1 MSRNALKFITIY
13 TIAVILFIILLA
25 TCTSCSSVKKVV
37 SKKENQSDSI
47 ATTTKKNTS
56 VHNIDSTF
64 KTEKE
69 NDWTRYMLEL
79 PPQISSKTAA
89 YTIDIAD
96 KKITLPAGS
105 KLILEKQKSIE
116 TTATTKKII
125 DSALNNEQSSIK
137 KTNASKIA
145 SSETKKQ
152 KFLPGMQYILFVI
165 LILLLIAYIRKRFL
179 KNILP

>member
-13 TIAVILFIILLA
+13 MTAVILFIILIA
-25 TCTSCSSVKKVV
+25 ACTSCSSVKKVV
-37 SKKENQSDSI
+37 SKKESQSDSV
-47 ATTTKKNTS
+47 ATITKKNTS

-79 PPQISSKTAA
+79 PPQINNKTAA

-105 KLILEKQKSIE
+105 KLIFEKQKSFE
-116 TTATTKKII
+116 TTAATKKII
-125 DSALNNEQSSIK
+125 DSAVNNEQSAIK
-137 KTNASKIA
+137 TTNASKI
-145 SSETKKQ
+145 SESKSNKK

-165 LILLLIAYIRKRFL
+165 LILLLIAYIKKIYFRNL
-179 KNILP
+179 LP

>member
-105 KLILEKQKSIE
+105 KLIFEKQKSFE
-116 TTATTKKII
+116 TTAATKKII

-152 KFLPGMQYILFVI
+152 KFLPGIQYILFVI
-165 LILLLIAYIRKRFL
+165 LILLLIAYIKKKYFR
-179 KNILP
+179 NILP

>member
-1 MSRNALKFITIY
+1 MIQLQQPLKKILQYITLTAHLKQKKKMIGPG
-13 TIAVILFIILLA
+13 ICLNCPRRLIVKLLLI
-25 TCTSCSSVKKVV
+25 
-37 SKKENQSDSI
+37 Q
-47 ATTTKKNTS
+47 
-56 VHNIDSTF
+56 F
-64 KTEKE
+64 
-69 NDWTRYMLEL
+69 
-79 PPQISSKTAA
+79 
-89 YTIDIAD
+89 DIAD

-165 LILLLIAYIRKRFL
+165 LILLLIAYIKKKYFR
-179 KNILP
+179 NILP